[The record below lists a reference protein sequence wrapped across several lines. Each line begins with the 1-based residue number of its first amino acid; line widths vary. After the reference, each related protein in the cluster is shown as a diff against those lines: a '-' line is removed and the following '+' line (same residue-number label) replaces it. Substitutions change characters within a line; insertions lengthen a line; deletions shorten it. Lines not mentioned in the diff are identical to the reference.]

1 MHLQTVSKQQRSAVY
16 EILGALKLDTK
27 STELREIERA
37 YNNRMNRRWHA
48 DRFEV
53 VEPESAP
60 LTARAAT
67 GDFNSEYRLGLCYY
81 NGDGVAKDFSEA
93 VKWYRKAAE
102 QNVAQ
107 AQYASGRLLRKGQ
120 GVAKDEVEAV
130 KWYRKAAEQ
139 NDAEA
144 QSQSGRLLCQ
154 RPRRGEG

>member
-16 EILGALKLDTK
+16 KVLGALKLDAK
-27 STELREIERA
+27 SIELREIERA

-67 GDFNSEYRLGLCYY
+67 GDSNSEYRLGLCYY
-81 NGDGVAKDFSEA
+81 NGDGVAKDYSEA
-93 VKWYRKAAE
+93 VKWFRKAAE
-102 QNVAQ
+102 QNLAAAQ
-107 AQYASGRLLRKGQ
+107 IIWAVCYAGQ

-130 KWYRKAAEQ
+130 KWFRKAAER
-139 NDAEA
+139 NAA
-144 QSQSGRLLCQ
+144 GLNPIWALCYAMAKA
-154 RPRRGEG
+154 